1 MNDAISPL
9 LATVLLLGKEDGA
22 LARIFAERKKLEND
36 LVAKRA
42 AVSKGEAEAL
52 ALSRKIAESKFH
64 WNRDDKALKEER
76 DKLVLRRKTLASLG
90 NYKTQQA
97 ASREIE
103 HSSRELDEKEEVLI
117 TVMNQ
122 IEAEEKIEIEL
133 KAKLELL
140 KAELGELEKESVL
153 TIENLDNRHK
163 IHSEERQKLAVK
175 VDNASITLYNRIKD
189 KFPMDPA
196 VPVKNGT
203 CAGCFMQVVPQLVV
217 QIGRGDSLIKCRGC
231 GRILYM
237 EGTAAAAA

>member
-1 MNDAISPL
+1 MTEAISPL

-36 LVAKRA
+36 LAAKRA
-42 AVSKGEAEAL
+42 LVKKGEDETL
-52 ALSRKIAESKFH
+52 VRTRYIAEKKFH
-64 WNRDDKALKEER
+64 WTRDDKALKEER
-76 DKLVLRRKTLASLG
+76 DKLVLRRKNLSGLG

-103 HSSRELDEKEEVLI
+103 HSSRELDAREEVLI
-117 TVMNQ
+117 TAMNE
-122 IEAEEKIEIEL
+122 IEAIEAKDIEL
-133 KAKLELL
+133 KKKLDILKSELV
-140 KAELGELEKESVL
+140 ELEKESAL
-153 TIENLDNRHK
+153 TIENLDVRQK

-175 VDNASITLYNRIKD
+175 VDNANLITYNRIKE

-196 VPVKNGT
+196 VPVKNGN
-203 CAGCFMQVVPQLVV
+203 CAGCFMQVVPQLIV

-237 EGTAAAAA
+237 ESNAAAAA